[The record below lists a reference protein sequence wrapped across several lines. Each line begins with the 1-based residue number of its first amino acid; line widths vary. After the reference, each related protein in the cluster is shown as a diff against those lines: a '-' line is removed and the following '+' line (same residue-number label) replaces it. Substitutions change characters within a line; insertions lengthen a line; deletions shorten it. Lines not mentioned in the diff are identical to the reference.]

1 LPQHDPGPAHP
12 ASDTERPQQAVSPG
26 PGTACG
32 VLPVKELGVDIN
44 RVISALSHWG
54 HATDSLPESTNVSP

>member
-1 LPQHDPGPAHP
+1 
-12 ASDTERPQQAVSPG
+12 VSPG